1 MSKSIQSFFIIILLT
16 VFITKSFSQKIVEHY
31 APLKK
36 DSLRIGK
43 GPKDFFPYIQEG
55 YTLMLPNHKK
65 IKGVL
70 IFLEDSGYD
79 EKNKSAKQ
87 TYSEALKKNF
97 AVLSVSTEI
106 PFDFYFSNSS
116 IISAHKLIEKAFTDY
131 KLPNKN
137 IFFLGVSLTGHRAM
151 RYIKVSKENST
162 DFQLKIKGVVICNFT
177 LDWTRKWYQH
187 KREIRIKRNNLWEPT
202 FINYMLE
209 THLKGTPK
217 TSPNSYHN
225 FSTYSYY
232 DEKNRNIPLYKNY
245 AIRAYIEPAIKYKLT
260 KQYKT
265 LYENNSTDIVSFL
278 AELKLAGNENTDLIV
293 LQPGDNPSKKKT
305 VQSTWDAINKAELM
319 NWIHKQTEK

>member
-1 MSKSIQSFFIIILLT
+1 MSKSIQSFFIIILLA
-16 VFITKSFSQKIVEHY
+16 VFSTKSFSQKIVEHY
-31 APLKK
+31 VPLKK

-43 GPKDFFPYIQEG
+43 GSKDFFPYIQEG
-55 YTLMLPNHKK
+55 YTLMLPNYKE
-65 IKGVL
+65 IEGVL

-79 EKNKSAKQ
+79 KKNKSAKQ
-87 TYSEALKKNF
+87 TYSEVLKKNF

-137 IFFLGVSLTGHRAM
+137 IFFLGASLTGHRAM
-151 RYIKVSKENST
+151 RYIKVSKENNL
-162 DFQLKIKGVVICNFT
+162 DFQLNIKGIVICNFT

-202 FINYMLE
+202 FMNYMLE

-225 FSTYSYY
+225 FSAYSYY

-245 AIRAYIEPAIKYKLT
+245 AIRAYIEPAIKYKLI

-278 AELKLAGNENTDLIV
+278 AELRLAGNQNTDLIV

-305 VQSTWDAINKAELM
+305 VQSTWDAINKVELID
-319 NWIHKQTEK
+319 WIYKQIEK